1 MKTETSHLHRDIKYI
16 ELFVRK
22 LLLSGLSGN
31 YLAALKGSGLQ
42 FEEVRPYQPG
52 DEVRRI
58 DWNITA
64 RTNQPYVKIFR
75 EERELQI
82 MLAVDLSASTLFGT
96 QQQSKRDLIVHLA
109 ALFAFLATKNN
120 DRVGLVT
127 FSDQIESWLPP
138 KKGQRHVYR
147 VVDTLLSSQPKHQA
161 TALGPMLET
170 LTRRIRKR
178 SVIFLISD
186 FRDQNYERALQLLSK
201 KHDLI
206 PICVSDLR
214 EQQWGNLG
222 VLPVQDLESGQQAWV
237 DTQDPEFRN
246 AWKKQF
252 LAHQASTQTIFRK
265 LRVDAL
271 QFNTGESILKPLMLF
286 FKRRTRRRSR

>member
-1 MKTETSHLHRDIKYI
+1 MTETADLHRDIKYI

-31 YLAALKGSGLQ
+31 YLSALKGSGLR

-82 MLAVDLSASTLFGT
+82 ILAVDLSASTLFGT
-96 QQQSKRDLIVHLA
+96 QTQSKRDLIVHLA

-120 DRVGLVT
+120 DRIGLIT
-127 FSDQIESWLPP
+127 FTDQIESWLPP
-138 KKGQRHVYR
+138 KKGLRHVYR
-147 VVDTLLSSQPKHQA
+147 VIDTLLSTRPQHPA
-161 TALGPMLET
+161 TNLNRILET
-170 LTRRIRKR
+170 LARRTRKR
-178 SVIFLISD
+178 SVVFLISD
-186 FRDQNYERALQLLSK
+186 FCDQNYERSLQLLSK

-206 PICVSDLR
+206 PISIIDQRDASLSDL
-214 EQQWGNLG
+214 G
-222 VLPVQDLESGQQAWV
+222 VVLFKELESATTQWV
-237 DTQDPEFRN
+237 DTSDPEFTA
-246 AWKKQF
+246 AWKKQYF
-252 LAHQASTQTIFRK
+252 EHDRRTQETFKK
-265 LRVDAL
+265 LRLDTL
-271 QFNTGESILKPLMLF
+271 EFLTGESLLKPLMLF
-286 FKRRTRRRSR
+286 FKRRTLRRAN